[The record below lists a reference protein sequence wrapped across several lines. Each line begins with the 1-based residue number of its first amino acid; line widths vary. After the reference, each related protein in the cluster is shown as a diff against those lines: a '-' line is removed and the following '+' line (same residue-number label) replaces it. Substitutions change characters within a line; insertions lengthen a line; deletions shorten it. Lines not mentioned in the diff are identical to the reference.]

1 MGKVTYAPG
10 IDKVSG
16 ALAKPKKKDGHS
28 CGSYLI
34 ATHREAPTQS
44 PNCSRLYIKPKDN
57 YKRSTPVSTLERQAR
72 VRFVAVGTA
81 VRARMDDLQH
91 IAQDQQAFLA
101 QKDQPYGK
109 KTLKA
114 YLWSVCGDEYDAQQ
128 G

>member
-72 VRFVAVGTA
+72 VRFVAVAAA
-81 VRARMDDLQH
+81 VRTRMDDLSH